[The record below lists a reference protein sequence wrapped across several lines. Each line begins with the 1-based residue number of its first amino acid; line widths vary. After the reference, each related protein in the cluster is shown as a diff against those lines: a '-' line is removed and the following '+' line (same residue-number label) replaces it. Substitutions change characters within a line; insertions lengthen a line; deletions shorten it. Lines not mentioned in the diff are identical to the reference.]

1 MLVHPVHPVFE
12 IKFYLQYCSWD
23 CALETQKMANEI
35 AIKKVGEIREAIL
48 STSDR
53 YRDVYQIDSIDL
65 RIFGFI

>member
-1 MLVHPVHPVFE
+1 MVHPVHPLFE

-23 CALETQKMANEI
+23 CALETQKMATEI
-35 AIKKVGEIREAIL
+35 AIKKVSEIREAIL

>member
-1 MLVHPVHPVFE
+1 
-12 IKFYLQYCSWD
+12 
-23 CALETQKMANEI
+23 MANEI